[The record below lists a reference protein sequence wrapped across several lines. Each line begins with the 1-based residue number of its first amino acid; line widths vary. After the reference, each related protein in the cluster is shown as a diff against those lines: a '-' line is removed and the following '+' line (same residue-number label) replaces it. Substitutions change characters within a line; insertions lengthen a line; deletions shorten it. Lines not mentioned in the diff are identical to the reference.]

1 MQCFFG
7 VPAMKKRTALMLG
20 LFLSLGF
27 IISLAVSFLLTPSGS
42 YIHPSRAY
50 DTPDARI
57 DINRAD
63 AEELQH
69 LPGIGPVLGER
80 IVAQREENGP
90 FQSPEDLLRVPG
102 IGDNTLDSIREY
114 IIIGGSNENSGR
126 G

>member
-1 MQCFFG
+1 M
-7 VPAMKKRTALMLG
+7 
-20 LFLSLGF
+20 
-27 IISLAVSFLLTPSGS
+27 
-42 YIHPSRAY
+42 
-50 DTPDARI
+50 
-57 DINRAD
+57 
-63 AEELQH
+63 QH